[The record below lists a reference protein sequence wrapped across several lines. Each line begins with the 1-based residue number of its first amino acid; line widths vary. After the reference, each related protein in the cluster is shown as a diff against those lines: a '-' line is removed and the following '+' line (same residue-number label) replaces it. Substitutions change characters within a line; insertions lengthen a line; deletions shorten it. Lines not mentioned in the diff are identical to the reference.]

1 MNRKQKRELHQR
13 QSTRQLMGIAHITP
27 HGIRT
32 ETGERVFYL
41 IRPDNL
47 SVLSPEVIR
56 SRIRSLTVLLS
67 TQPSLELLALDSR
80 ESFQQNKE
88 YYRHRLEE
96 ETAPEVRALLE
107 RDLAHLDAIQFASAS
122 SREFVLVLPV
132 DRKAG
137 VDEATLRQL
146 EKTICDHGLCVKL
159 AEEHQ
164 ADVTMFCFWYYNVDK
179 QKKIPNPLEEGFVGN
194 GEEFFHRF
202 LIKTIDKEVFHAPW
216 NKLIKRELLADNQI
230 EFDTRYCIYE
240 DACFVAELLSKAQK
254 IVVNQEMYY
263 QYNVRSAGTLITSFR
278 ENFFESVTQLYRNAM
293 AYCAQY
299 RDNEPQV
306 ERFSRMYT
314 GLVIMHLK
322 QISCRKELG
331 REDRKRLIDKICGSA
346 EFMEAL
352 DKSGIRGRKRLICM
366 LLRKRRYRTMVFLYR
381 VLNKLQGN

>member
-41 IRPDNL
+41 IRPDTL

-67 TQPSLELLALDSR
+67 TQSSLELLALDSR

-88 YYRHRLEE
+88 YYRDRLEE

-146 EKTICDHGLCVKL
+146 EKTICDHGLRVKL
-159 AEEHQ
+159 AEEQ
-164 ADVTMFCFWYYNVDK
+164 DVKRLLAIYYQQD
-179 QKKIPNPLEEGFVGN
+179 L
-194 GEEFFHRF
+194 
-202 LIKTIDKEVFHAPW
+202 TTEVFH
-216 NKLIKRELLADNQI
+216 D
-230 EFDTRYCIYE
+230 FDGEEY
-240 DACFVAELLSKAQK
+240 VH
-254 IVVNQEMYY
+254 
-263 QYNVRSAGTLITSFR
+263 G
-278 ENFFESVTQLYRNAM
+278 
-293 AYCAQY
+293 
-299 RDNEPQV
+299 
-306 ERFSRMYT
+306 
-314 GLVIMHLK
+314 
-322 QISCRKELG
+322 
-331 REDRKRLIDKICGSA
+331 
-346 EFMEAL
+346 
-352 DKSGIRGRKRLICM
+352 
-366 LLRKRRYRTMVFLYR
+366 
-381 VLNKLQGN
+381 

>member
-88 YYRHRLEE
+88 YYRDRLEE

-122 SREFVLVLPV
+122 SREFVLVLPI

-137 VDEATLRQL
+137 MDEGALRQM
-146 EKTICDHGLCVKL
+146 EKTICDHGLRVKL
-159 AEEHQ
+159 AEEQ
-164 ADVTMFCFWYYNVDK
+164 DVKRLLAIYYQQD
-179 QKKIPNPLEEGFVGN
+179 L
-194 GEEFFHRF
+194 
-202 LIKTIDKEVFHAPW
+202 TTEVFH
-216 NKLIKRELLADNQI
+216 D
-230 EFDTRYCIYE
+230 FDGEEY
-240 DACFVAELLSKAQK
+240 VH
-254 IVVNQEMYY
+254 
-263 QYNVRSAGTLITSFR
+263 G
-278 ENFFESVTQLYRNAM
+278 
-293 AYCAQY
+293 
-299 RDNEPQV
+299 
-306 ERFSRMYT
+306 
-314 GLVIMHLK
+314 
-322 QISCRKELG
+322 
-331 REDRKRLIDKICGSA
+331 
-346 EFMEAL
+346 
-352 DKSGIRGRKRLICM
+352 
-366 LLRKRRYRTMVFLYR
+366 
-381 VLNKLQGN
+381 

>member
-1 MNRKQKRELHQR
+1 MNRKQKRELLQH

-88 YYRHRLEE
+88 YYRDRLEE

-146 EKTICDHGLCVKL
+146 EKTICDHGLRVKL
-159 AEEHQ
+159 AEEQ
-164 ADVTMFCFWYYNVDK
+164 DVKRLLAIYYQQD
-179 QKKIPNPLEEGFVGN
+179 L
-194 GEEFFHRF
+194 
-202 LIKTIDKEVFHAPW
+202 TTEVFH
-216 NKLIKRELLADNQI
+216 D
-230 EFDTRYCIYE
+230 FDGEEY
-240 DACFVAELLSKAQK
+240 VH
-254 IVVNQEMYY
+254 
-263 QYNVRSAGTLITSFR
+263 G
-278 ENFFESVTQLYRNAM
+278 
-293 AYCAQY
+293 
-299 RDNEPQV
+299 
-306 ERFSRMYT
+306 
-314 GLVIMHLK
+314 
-322 QISCRKELG
+322 
-331 REDRKRLIDKICGSA
+331 
-346 EFMEAL
+346 
-352 DKSGIRGRKRLICM
+352 
-366 LLRKRRYRTMVFLYR
+366 
-381 VLNKLQGN
+381 

>member
-88 YYRHRLEE
+88 YYRDRLEE

-137 VDEATLRQL
+137 MDESALRQM
-146 EKTICDHGLCVKL
+146 EKTICDHGLRVKL
-159 AEEHQ
+159 AEEQ
-164 ADVTMFCFWYYNVDK
+164 DVKRLLAIYYQQD
-179 QKKIPNPLEEGFVGN
+179 L
-194 GEEFFHRF
+194 
-202 LIKTIDKEVFHAPW
+202 TTEVFH
-216 NKLIKRELLADNQI
+216 D
-230 EFDTRYCIYE
+230 
-240 DACFVAELLSKAQK
+240 
-254 IVVNQEMYY
+254 
-263 QYNVRSAGTLITSFR
+263 
-278 ENFFESVTQLYRNAM
+278 
-293 AYCAQY
+293 
-299 RDNEPQV
+299 
-306 ERFSRMYT
+306 
-314 GLVIMHLK
+314 
-322 QISCRKELG
+322 
-331 REDRKRLIDKICGSA
+331 
-346 EFMEAL
+346 L
-352 DKSGIRGRKRLICM
+352 DGEEYVYG
-366 LLRKRRYRTMVFLYR
+366 
-381 VLNKLQGN
+381 

>member
-1 MNRKQKRELHQR
+1 MNRKQKKELRQH
-13 QSTRQLMGIAHITP
+13 QSTRQLMGIARITP

-88 YYRHRLEE
+88 YYRDRLEE

-146 EKTICDHGLCVKL
+146 EKTICDHGLRVKL
-159 AEEHQ
+159 AEEQ
-164 ADVTMFCFWYYNVDK
+164 DVKRLLAIYYQQD
-179 QKKIPNPLEEGFVGN
+179 L
-194 GEEFFHRF
+194 
-202 LIKTIDKEVFHAPW
+202 TTEVFH
-216 NKLIKRELLADNQI
+216 D
-230 EFDTRYCIYE
+230 FDGEEY
-240 DACFVAELLSKAQK
+240 VH
-254 IVVNQEMYY
+254 
-263 QYNVRSAGTLITSFR
+263 G
-278 ENFFESVTQLYRNAM
+278 
-293 AYCAQY
+293 
-299 RDNEPQV
+299 
-306 ERFSRMYT
+306 
-314 GLVIMHLK
+314 
-322 QISCRKELG
+322 
-331 REDRKRLIDKICGSA
+331 
-346 EFMEAL
+346 
-352 DKSGIRGRKRLICM
+352 
-366 LLRKRRYRTMVFLYR
+366 
-381 VLNKLQGN
+381 